1 MDNHQNSY
9 RFVTKFTE
17 VFSCVFQHG
26 YYDGEIC
33 TDLSFQPSP
42 RTKFLIKNYNLI
54 FKPRP
59 GGFVLAVNSDK
70 DFSNLIY
77 RDPFE
82 LNFEFRFTNP
92 HFFSFTV
99 LLTNPEIR
107 YLIYDNLESSI
118 QLSALEGTSDPE
130 LDKPGLSGIIKVKH
144 DPNYP
149 ILPLVGRL
157 TDRFV
162 PRQKQV
168 FLTNR
173 LIKPVY
179 ICYASEEII
188 RQFEGM
194 IIENEGEFKGR
205 VEFDP
210 PQLITTDSGLT
221 AYKFVSKQEL
231 PMRSTWKGF
240 FRLLRT
246 NQLGIYKKTLPNPS
260 PQSIK
265 FDPLVN
271 SYISENFVK
280 L

>member
-1 MDNHQNSY
+1 MDNFQSSY
-9 RFVTKFTE
+9 RYVTKFTE
-17 VFSCVFQHG
+17 VFSCVFLHG
-26 YYDGEIC
+26 YYDSEIC
-33 TDLSFQPSP
+33 TDLSFQPSS

-59 GGFVLAVNSDK
+59 GGFVLADNSDK

-77 RDPFE
+77 KDPFE
-82 LNFEFRFTNP
+82 LDFEFRFTNP

-107 YLIYDNLESSI
+107 YLIDDNLESSV
-118 QLSALEGTSDPE
+118 QLSALEGVADPE

-149 ILPLVGRL
+149 ILPLVGGL
-157 TDRFV
+157 AERFV
-162 PRQKQV
+162 PRRKQV

-173 LIKPVY
+173 MIKLVY
-179 ICYASEEII
+179 ICYSSEETI

-194 IIENEGEFKGR
+194 TIENEGEFKGR
-205 VEFDP
+205 VEFDS

-221 AYKFVSKQEL
+221 AYKFVAKQEL
-231 PMRSTWKGF
+231 PMKSTWKGF
-240 FRLLRT
+240 FKLSRT
-246 NQLGIYKKTLPNPS
+246 NQLGVYKKTLPNPS

-265 FDPLVN
+265 FDPFVN